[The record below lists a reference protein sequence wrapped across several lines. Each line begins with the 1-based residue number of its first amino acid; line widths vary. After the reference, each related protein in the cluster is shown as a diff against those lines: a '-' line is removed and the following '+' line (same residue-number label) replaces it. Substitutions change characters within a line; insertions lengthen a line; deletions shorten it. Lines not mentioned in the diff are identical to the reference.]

1 MDSLFI
7 RFAGSCGV
15 DLTMCNG
22 TAIYFHD
29 RFHVSIASAGAIAFL
44 YGISSIYARGIGGY
58 VSDAL
63 GDAFSLKGRLVA
75 QMVLMIL
82 QGLVCVWFAQLE
94 TFGSSIVV
102 MFVFSI
108 LIQVSQCV

>member
-1 MDSLFI
+1 
-7 RFAGSCGV
+7 
-15 DLTMCNG
+15 MCNG
-22 TAIYFHD
+22 TAIYYHD

-44 YGISSIYARGIGGY
+44 YGISSIYARGLGGY

-75 QMVLMIL
+75 QMVIMIL

-108 LIQVSQCV
+108 LIQVRKCVCVKEVDLFLCGPKF